1 MLHVKALILFASLQA
16 VYSVEVCLK
25 IVKDYCSLLVLVR
38 LFGLAR
44 NPDLFSTFL
53 SITVIP

>member
-16 VYSVEVCLK
+16 LYSVEVCLK
-25 IVKDYCSLLVLVR
+25 IVKDYRSLLVLVR

-44 NPDLFSTFL
+44 NSDLFSIFL
-53 SITVIP
+53 FITVIP